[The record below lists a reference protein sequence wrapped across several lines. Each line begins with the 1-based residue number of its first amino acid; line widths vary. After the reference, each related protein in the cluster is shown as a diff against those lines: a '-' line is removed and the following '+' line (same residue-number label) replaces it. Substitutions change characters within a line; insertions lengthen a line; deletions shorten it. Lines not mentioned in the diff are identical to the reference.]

1 MLIRQHIFH
10 VIKAQPVAPKLSNLF
25 WGYLIL
31 TAYNTVPDHGLEAIS
46 ILLRSCSV
54 ALGK

>member
-31 TAYNTVPDHGLEAIS
+31 SAYNTVPDHGLEAIS
-46 ILLRSCSV
+46 ILLRLS
-54 ALGK
+54 LIHI

>member
-10 VIKAQPVAPKLSNLF
+10 VIKAQPVTPKLSNLF

-31 TAYNTVPDHGLEAIS
+31 TAYNTEPDRGLEAIS
-46 ILLRSCSV
+46 ILLCSCSV